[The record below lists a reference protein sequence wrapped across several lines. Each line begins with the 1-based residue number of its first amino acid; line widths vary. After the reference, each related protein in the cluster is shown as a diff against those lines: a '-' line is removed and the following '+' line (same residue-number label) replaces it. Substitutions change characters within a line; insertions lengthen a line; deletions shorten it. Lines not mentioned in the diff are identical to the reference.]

1 MYSRYLQP
9 VIDELLSTFRIVYL
23 TGARQAGKTTV
34 AQNLVQSREMAYFSL
49 DDQAVR
55 SAAESD
61 PLGFIQSLHD
71 RNAVL
76 DEFQYLP
83 ELIPAIK
90 RISDGLPP
98 GYSGKF
104 LLTGSADIF
113 RSARTQE
120 SLPGHMARLELY
132 PLSIAEINGNPRNLV
147 SYLLAGEFR
156 SEAPVTFHREQI
168 AAWIL
173 QGGYPEIQGKSTRA
187 RSLWFRSYVEGRLFK
202 DFERLHAAR
211 GDYHT
216 KLKAMVPYLAGLCGN
231 LLKYANVANDLE
243 LHNELT
249 KTYIEVLELM
259 FIIQRV
265 PAWLK
270 NTAKREATKM
280 PKLHFVD
287 TGLAC
292 HLLKLR
298 SADQLLTSQYYGG
311 LFENLVYLE
320 CAKQLGWADEQCH
333 LYHFRDRRKNEVDI
347 VLEREDGSIIGL
359 ECKASASVNA
369 SDFRGL
375 RALAAAAGKR
385 LQHGVLIYSGEHVL
399 PFKVDDRKFFAV
411 PIGLFF

>member
-156 SEAPVTFHREQI
+156 SEAPVTFRREQI

-259 FIIQRV
+259 FIIPRGSKTLPNEKPQRCPSCILSTPDW
-265 PAWLK
+265 PAI
-270 NTAKREATKM
+270 
-280 PKLHFVD
+280 
-287 TGLAC
+287 C
-292 HLLKLR
+292 
-298 SADQLLTSQYYGG
+298 SS
-311 LFENLVYLE
+311 
-320 CAKQLGWADEQCH
+320 
-333 LYHFRDRRKNEVDI
+333 
-347 VLEREDGSIIGL
+347 
-359 ECKASASVNA
+359 
-369 SDFRGL
+369 
-375 RALAAAAGKR
+375 
-385 LQHGVLIYSGEHVL
+385 
-399 PFKVDDRKFFAV
+399 
-411 PIGLFF
+411 

>member
-1 MYSRYLQP
+1 MYTRFLQP

-34 AQNLVQSREMAYFSL
+34 AKNLVHTRQMDYFSL
-49 DDQAVR
+49 DDQAVHQ
-55 SAAESD
+55 AAESD
-61 PLGFIQSLHD
+61 PIGFVQSLEG

-83 ELIPAIK
+83 QLIPAIK
-90 RISDGLPP
+90 QVSDGLPP
-98 GYSGKF
+98 SATGKF

-120 SLPGHMARLELY
+120 ALPGHMARLELY
-132 PLSIAEINGNPRNLV
+132 PLSIAEINGSSRNLV

-156 SEAPVTFHREQI
+156 SEAPVTFRRNEI
-168 AAWIL
+168 AACIL
-173 QGGYPEIQGKSTRA
+173 QGGYPEILGKSTRT
-187 RSLWFRSYVEGRLFK
+187 RSLWFKSYLEGRLFK
-202 DFERLHAAR
+202 DFENLHAAR

-216 KLKAMVPYLAGLCGN
+216 KLKSMVPYLAGLCGN

-270 NTAKREATKM
+270 NTARREATRM
-280 PKLHFVD
+280 PKLHFID

-298 SADQLLTSQYYGG
+298 SAEQLLTSQYYGG

-320 CAKQLGWADEQCH
+320 CAKQLGWADEQCQ
-333 LYHFRDRRKNEVDI
+333 LYHFRDKRKNEVDI
-347 VLEREDGSIIGL
+347 VLEREDGNIIGI
-359 ECKASASVNA
+359 ECKASASV
-369 SDFRGL
+369 SPGDFKGL
-375 RALAAAAGKR
+375 SALAAVAGKR

-399 PFKVDDRKFFAV
+399 PFKVDGHRYFAV
-411 PIGLFF
+411 PLGLFF